1 MNFLLYISY
10 DYGFPIVQPLE
21 EEILKRGHNVA
32 WFVEIEESKKKLKPN
47 QKLLN
52 TIDEVI
58 NFKPDA
64 VLVASNDVP
73 HFFPGIKVQ
82 LFHGFSVNKRSKD
95 KGHFRIRGFFDLYCT
110 QGPSTTSYFKE
121 LEKKHQHFKVVET
134 GWSKVDILF
143 PVEEKKSNHKP
154 TLFVASTFT
163 ERLSLAHNSTVFK
176 EILWLIENEDWNWII
191 NLHPK
196 MNAAIVNKFQQ
207 LNRYKNI
214 TYLPYLED
222 LEPLKQ
228 ADVMFTDTSSI
239 ITEFIIQKKPV
250 ITFNNNL
257 PKDCFINITTVD
269 DLKSSIQYAL
279 KRPEDLMNKIEKFVL
294 EEHPYSDGK
303 SSKRVI
309 DAVENFIDKNERNTL
324 KNKPL
329 NLIRK
334 FKICKKFSYFKCLT
348 TSIYK
353 RS

>member
-1 MNFLLYISY
+1 MKFLIYISLE
-10 DYGFPIVQPLE
+10 YGFPIVRPLQT
-21 EEILKRGHNVA
+21 EILKRGYKVA
-32 WFVEIEESKKKLKPN
+32 WFIENEASKKKLKPSE
-47 QKLLN
+47 KLLN
-52 TIDEVI
+52 TVQEVSE
-58 NFKPDA
+58 FKPDA

-110 QGPSTTSYFKE
+110 QGPSTTTYFKE

-143 PVEEKKSNHKP
+143 PVEEKKSNYNP
-154 TLFVASTFT
+154 TIFVASTFT
-163 ERLSLAHNSTVFK
+163 ERLSLAHNTTVFK
-176 EILWLIENEDWNWII
+176 EIVRLIENKDWNWII

-196 MNAAIVNKFQQ
+196 MNAKIVNKFQQ
-207 LNRYKNI
+207 LNSYKNV
-214 TYLPYLED
+214 TYFPFLED

-257 PKDCFINITTVD
+257 PKDCFINITDVES
-269 DLKSSIQYAL
+269 LKGSIEYAL
-279 KRPEDLMNKIEKFVL
+279 KRPENLMHKIEKFAL
-294 EEHPYSDGK
+294 EEHPYFDGK
-303 SSKRVI
+303 SSERVI
-309 DAVENFIDKNERNTL
+309 NAVVDFINKNEFENL
-324 KNKPL
+324 KSKPI

-334 FKICKKFSYFKCLT
+334 YKMCKRLKYYKF
-348 TSIYK
+348 
-353 RS
+353 

>member
-1 MNFLLYISY
+1 MRFLIYMTFE
-10 DYGFPIVQPLE
+10 YGFPIVRPLQ
-21 EEILKRGHNVA
+21 EEILKRGYQVA
-32 WFVEIEESKKKLKPN
+32 WYIENESSKEKIKASE
-47 QKLLN
+47 KLLN
-52 TIDEVI
+52 SVQEVLDF
-58 NFKPDA
+58 NSDA
-64 VLVASNDVP
+64 VLVASNEVP

-110 QGPSTTSYFKE
+110 QGPSTTTYFKE

-154 TLFVASTFT
+154 TIFLASTFT
-163 ERLSLAHNSTVFK
+163 ERLSLAHNSAVFDELVK
-176 EILWLIENEDWNWII
+176 LIENEDWNWIV

-196 MNAAIVNKFQQ
+196 MDAVIVNKFQH
-207 LNRYKNI
+207 LNSYKNV
-214 TYLPYLED
+214 TYLTYLED

-257 PKDCFINITTVD
+257 PKDCFINITAVEN
-269 DLKSSIQYAL
+269 LKSSIEYAL
-279 KRPEDLMNKIEKFVL
+279 KRPEDLMHKIEKFVL
-294 EEHPYSDGK
+294 EEHPYFDGK
-303 SSKRVI
+303 SSERVI
-309 DAVENFIDKNERNTL
+309 NTVEDFIDKNELERL
-324 KNKPL
+324 KSKPL

-334 FKICKKFSYFKCLT
+334 YKMCKKLNYFKF
-348 TSIYK
+348 
-353 RS
+353 